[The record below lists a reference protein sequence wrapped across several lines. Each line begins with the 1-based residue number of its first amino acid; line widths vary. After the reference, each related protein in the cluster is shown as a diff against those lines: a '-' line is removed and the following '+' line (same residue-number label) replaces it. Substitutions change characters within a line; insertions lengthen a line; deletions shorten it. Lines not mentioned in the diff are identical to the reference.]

1 MIFQGK
7 TVIELNTF
15 MKRIILLFSLVLL
28 TGCTTVQNWI
38 PSFWDDN
45 QSARII
51 DVRLRIDRLDCKSE
65 QLPQI
70 KEIRDDLRWFQLY
83 SESKGKL
90 QKDVLRLIGP
100 MQETVE
106 DMFKRNSEGK
116 GSATYCELKKKIM
129 QQQADRAAAGILGRW

>member
-1 MIFQGK
+1 MRLIA
-7 TVIELNTF
+7 
-15 MKRIILLFSLVLL
+15 ILCTVLL
-28 TGCTTVQNWI
+28 SGCSTMTNWI

-45 QSARII
+45 QSAKII
-51 DVRLRIDRLDCKSE
+51 DVRLKVDRLDCKSD
-65 QLPQI
+65 QLAQI
-70 KEIRDDLRWFQLY
+70 TVIRDDLRWFQLY

-90 QKDVLRLIGP
+90 QKDVLRLVGP

-129 QQQADRAAAGILGRW
+129 QQQAERAAAGILGRY